1 MRGKHMGSF
10 IGIDLGTT
18 FSALARIDES
28 GRSVIVHNSDG
39 KNLTPSC
46 VEILDSGTVEVG
58 TANARQGYVGPI
70 SRPAAG
76 CFKRAMGTSKV
87 YELAGQRFT
96 PTDLSALVLKKLVN
110 DALPTIGDIED
121 VVVTV
126 PANFPNDAREATLQA
141 AKKAGLHIRYIIN
154 EPTAAALGYLDRENL
169 NLQGIYA
176 VYDLGGGTFDISIIR
191 VEKHEVE
198 VLCSNGVH
206 KLGGMDFDKA
216 LRKIVAEK
224 YKEIAK
230 DELEPDDYTNLE
242 AEDDKKSLST
252 RDKIATR
259 ANRKAIDVTRQ
270 EFEEAISSFVTQA
283 ELLCESTIE
292 EAGLK
297 ISDIR
302 EVLCAGGSTRVPMV
316 RESIKRVF
324 GRDPICSVNVDEV
337 VALGAALYAA
347 YKSDQSKLSD
357 AQKERIGRLDVAE
370 CANKYYGTIAL
381 GRDMAGQP
389 REVNSILIEKNS
401 KIPCSVTKSYS
412 TAYENQTT
420 VDCSV
425 TECSDNETD
434 LRFVKVRGGGHL
446 DLPPGR
452 PAGQEIEVTFSYDA
466 NQIMWCYFID
476 VETQKECKVEIRLT
490 NQEDPV
496 ETDINKF
503 TVE

>member
-1 MRGKHMGSF
+1 MGSF

-18 FSALARIDES
+18 FSALARIDET
-28 GRSVIVHNSDG
+28 GRPVIVHNSDG
-39 KNLTPSC
+39 QNLMPSC
-46 VEILDSGTVEVG
+46 VEVVEDSETVHVG
-58 TANARQGYVGPI
+58 TDYARKAFSEG
-70 SRPAAG
+70 SENAAG
-76 CFKRAMGTSKV
+76 RFKRKMGTSEV
-87 YELAGQRFT
+87 YKLAGKRFT
-96 PTDLSALVLKKLVN
+96 PTDLSTLVLQKLVN
-110 DALPTIGDIED
+110 DARLTIGDIEE

-126 PANFPNDAREATLQA
+126 PANFANNAREATLQA
-141 AKKAGLHIRYIIN
+141 ARKAGLHIQYIIN

-206 KLGGMDFDKA
+206 NLGGMDFDEK

-230 DELEPDDYTNLE
+230 DELERNDYNNLD
-242 AEDDKKSLST
+242 AETDKKSLSDRNKITT
-252 RDKIATR
+252 RV
-259 ANRKAIDVTRQ
+259 NRKAIDITRQ
-270 EFEEAISSFVTQA
+270 EFEEAISSLVTQA
-283 ELLCESTIE
+283 EMLCESTIE

-297 ISDIR
+297 VSDIG

-316 RESIKRVF
+316 RESIKRMF
-324 GRDPICSVNVDEV
+324 GREPICSVNVDEV

-347 YKSDQSKLSD
+347 YKGDRSKLSD
-357 AQKERIGRLDVAE
+357 AQKERIDRLNVAE

-401 KIPCSVTKSYS
+401 KIPCSVTESYS
-412 TAYENQTT
+412 TVSENQTT

-434 LRFVKVRGGGHL
+434 LRFVTVLNEEAHL

-452 PAGQEIEVTFSYDA
+452 PAGQEIKVTFSYDA
-466 NQIMWCYFID
+466 NQIMRCSFVD
-476 VETQKECKVEIRLT
+476 VETQQKCEVKISLT
-490 NQEDPV
+490 NQEDPM

-503 TVE
+503 VVE